1 MELHTQLP
9 SSHSEQQLYDA
20 CSYTPPNP
28 ERNSWEVRRTDV
40 TIVKVIGKG
49 AFCQVAKAEAR
60 NLNGS
65 KGVTTVAAKMLKG
78 EQFMGITPL
87 SFQRTKKWICTNFF
101 QRKYDANLCKL
112 RNKSEQR

>member
-28 ERNSWEVRRTDV
+28 ERNSWEVRRRDV

-49 AFCQVAKAEAR
+49 AFCQVAKAEAW

-65 KGVTTVAAKMLKG
+65 KGVTAVAAKMLKG
-78 EQFMGITPL
+78 E
-87 SFQRTKKWICTNFF
+87 
-101 QRKYDANLCKL
+101 
-112 RNKSEQR
+112 